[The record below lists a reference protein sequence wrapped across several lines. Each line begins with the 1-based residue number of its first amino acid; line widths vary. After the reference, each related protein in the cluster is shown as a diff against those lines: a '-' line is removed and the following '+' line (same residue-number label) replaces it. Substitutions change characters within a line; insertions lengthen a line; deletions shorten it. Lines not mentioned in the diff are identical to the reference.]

1 MKKAQEFNASDDA
14 IRHAHTEHYIQSWS
28 VQGAAEP
35 LVIAGGKGC
44 WFWDTAGKRYLDFKS
59 QLVNLNLG
67 FQHPDIVE
75 AIKQAE
81 KLCYIG
87 PGMAND
93 TRSELAT
100 RMAEITPGNLSRT
113 FFTTAGADAN
123 ENAVRLARHFTGRR
137 KIIARYR
144 SYHGATAGG
153 LTLSGDPR
161 HWFSE
166 AGGGGGDVVRILD
179 PYTYRCP
186 AGHPT
191 PCPVCSG
198 APHLEEILTYENP
211 ASVAA
216 VLLETV
222 VGTNGIIYPPDGY
235 LRAIRETCTKHGILL
250 ILDEIMTAFGR
261 TGKWFACD
269 HWEVVPDILCVA
281 KGINSGYV
289 PLGAMTVSQEI
300 SQWLKNHSF
309 PGGLTYAGHPLACAS
324 AVAAIKVYERDNIIA
339 QAAKRGETLAN
350 ILTAL
355 AKKHPSIGDV
365 RGRGLFFGLETV
377 KNRKTREPLV
387 PFNAKNE
394 AALPVKK
401 IIKFAMGEGLYISA
415 YSNIIRLAP
424 PLIISPEELNFAGQ
438 VLDRALDIADEYV
451 E

>member
-44 WFWDTAGKRYLDFKS
+44 WFWDTAGKRYLDFES

-75 AIKQAE
+75 AIKKQAE

-191 PCPVCSG
+191 PCPVCS
-198 APHLEEILTYENP
+198 E
-211 ASVAA
+211 
-216 VLLETV
+216 
-222 VGTNGIIYPPDGY
+222 
-235 LRAIRETCTKHGILL
+235 C
-250 ILDEIMTAFGR
+250 
-261 TGKWFACD
+261 
-269 HWEVVPDILCVA
+269 
-281 KGINSGYV
+281 
-289 PLGAMTVSQEI
+289 
-300 SQWLKNHSF
+300 
-309 PGGLTYAGHPLACAS
+309 
-324 AVAAIKVYERDNIIA
+324 
-339 QAAKRGETLAN
+339 
-350 ILTAL
+350 
-355 AKKHPSIGDV
+355 
-365 RGRGLFFGLETV
+365 
-377 KNRKTREPLV
+377 
-387 PFNAKNE
+387 
-394 AALPVKK
+394 AAL
-401 IIKFAMGEGLYISA
+401 G
-415 YSNIIRLAP
+415 R
-424 PLIISPEELNFAGQ
+424 NFD
-438 VLDRALDIADEYV
+438 L
-451 E
+451 